1 MFSKELKKLSRRE
14 LVEVIYQLK
23 KNDEQRLAQ
32 IAELEEALR
41 EKRVRISVAGS
52 IAEAA
57 KDITQLFAT
66 AQSTADLYLH
76 EIACMKEDA
85 QKESA
90 AIIEAAKAQAAEIL
104 ALAQQRS
111 GEMNARYEAL
121 YEKYQVL
128 SAQLQQ
134 LEETRTED

>member
-66 AQSTADLYLH
+66 AQSTADLYLR

-90 AIIEAAKAQAAEIL
+90 AIVEAAKAQAAEIL
-104 ALAQQRS
+104 AQAQQRS

>member
-41 EKRVRISVAGS
+41 EKRVRISIAGS

-66 AQSTADLYLH
+66 AQSTADIYLR

-104 ALAQQRS
+104 AQAQQRS

>member
-66 AQSTADLYLH
+66 AQSTADLYLR

-90 AIIEAAKAQAAEIL
+90 AIVEAAKAQAAEIL
-104 ALAQQRS
+104 AQAQQRS
-111 GEMNARYEAL
+111 GEMNARYKAL